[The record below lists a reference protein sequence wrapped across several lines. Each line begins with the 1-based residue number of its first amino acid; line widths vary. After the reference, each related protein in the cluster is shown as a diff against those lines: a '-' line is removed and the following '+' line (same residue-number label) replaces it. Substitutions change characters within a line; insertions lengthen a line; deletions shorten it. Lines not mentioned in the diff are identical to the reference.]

1 MAKRILVMTV
11 CGFLSACA
19 SNQAPIVLKSDTTSV
34 EAPGAKSLFAG
45 DNGVMEGTDNLS
57 SETVTVSA
65 VSKKKPEHKRKTNNK
80 SDYSGLS
87 YWIER
92 QSSEGMQRVTTSSTF
107 MSGDR
112 VRLHIQSNR
121 SGYLYVVNQGT
132 SGHSDFLFPATIN
145 DREYIDANRTY
156 TVPAHG
162 GYIRFDN
169 RPGQEV
175 VWVFLSQ
182 YPLPPNVSTQ
192 SSIIPSD
199 SSIKVASYNPCG
211 GKDLLV
217 ENPANLQSSCG
228 MGSKDLVVEDD
239 SSPPLSPAPANVTPF
254 IPAEYAVGP
263 TELMKKGQMLSLR
276 VVLHHD

>member
-1 MAKRILVMTV
+1 MAKRILVMAV
-11 CGFLSACA
+11 CSFLSACA
-19 SNQAPIVLKSDTTSV
+19 SNQEPIVIESNATTV
-34 EAPGAKSLFAG
+34 EPSGAKSLFVG
-45 DNGVMEGTDNLS
+45 DSGVVEGTDNLG
-57 SETVTVSA
+57 SETGMT

-92 QSSEGMQRVTTSSTF
+92 QSSEGMQRVTTSTRF

-112 VRLHIQSNR
+112 VRLHVQSNR

-132 SGHSDFLFPATIN
+132 SGRSDFLFPATIN

-192 SSIIPSD
+192 SSIIPGD
-199 SSIKVASYNPCG
+199 SSIKMASYNPCG

-239 SSPPLSPAPANVTPF
+239 SSPQPSPANVTPF
-254 IPAEYAVGP
+254 MPAEYAVGP
-263 TELMKKGQMLSLR
+263 TELMKKGQILSLR
-276 VVLHHD
+276 VVLRHD